1 MKTNVFIFLLA
12 ARELAVNEKENIN
25 RLRKIKTEQCYV
37 WETQFKLWNHFIN
50 VSAQKHVQK

>member
-37 WETQFKLWNHFIN
+37 WETQFKL
-50 VSAQKHVQK
+50 